1 MKNVE
6 SVTPK
11 MQALRVAK
19 DIGCSGAH
27 LDKNDK
33 WNPCSSPDELDR
45 ISTMAEG
52 SKWRSVVPN
61 PGAEKDGMTAKRKR
75 RRDGGWERLRERPV
89 MAIETLPG
97 GGLVSGTNVVGVKE
111 SLDTFGDA
119 VTAFGGGI
127 IPSIT
132 NGYKPRANDAVKK
145 SGKAAGP
152 DYVRDNDPNVFM
164 DIESARQKA
173 REMGCI
179 GVSRR
184 VSKTGRAVWMPCTN
198 MSDYANRA
206 GSTDLGR
213 HNMGVRQQRN
223 IENAVRTVMRE
234 NAKKKPLKKQ

>member
-1 MKNVE
+1 
-6 SVTPK
+6 
-11 MQALRVAK
+11 
-19 DIGCSGAH
+19 
-27 LDKNDK
+27 
-33 WNPCSSPDELDR
+33 
-45 ISTMAEG
+45 
-52 SKWRSVVPN
+52 
-61 PGAEKDGMTAKRKR
+61 
-75 RRDGGWERLRERPV
+75 

-132 NGYKPRANDAVKK
+132 NGYKPRANDAIKK

-152 DYVRDNDPNVFM
+152 DYVRDNDANVFM

-234 NAKKKPLKKQ
+234 NAKKKPFKK